1 MSRKNQENVLI
12 IVVDVGVRVG
22 VVRVGVVVDINGVD
36 KMTLF
41 SILGGCQNFVVA
53 RFRVF
58 FGIIGSVTDIFAP
71 QVVSAMKSARKTFS

>member
-12 IVVDVGVRVG
+12 IVVGVGVGCVGVG
-22 VVRVGVVVDINGVD
+22 VVRVVRVVDINGVD

-53 RFRVF
+53 RFRSF
-58 FGIIGSVTDIFAP
+58 SVLSVPLRIFLHLRLC
-71 QVVSAMKSARKTFS
+71 QT

>member
-12 IVVDVGVRVG
+12 IVVGVGVVCVGVGVGVG

-53 RFRVF
+53 RFRSF
-58 FGIIGSVTDIFAP
+58 SVLSVPLRIFLHLRLC
-71 QVVSAMKSARKTFS
+71 QT